1 MAAWRAGHPVDR
13 DGPTS
18 PGLDGC
24 RRPLRRLAVL
34 APGLAT
40 AAAGRPRRHA
50 RRRCSRRTPGREPA
64 PAGGARAAGTR
75 PRGPHGRD
83 RRGAHAPPRPRT
95 GGAARA
101 LRGPAR
107 TGPRLDDP
115 RRLPRRAGRARRG
128 HPPGAAARPDVSA
141 VAPRRPGDADVTRLT
156 TCADEGS
163 VARRAADHIERAL
176 ARASEQRGVAHLA
189 LSGGTTPG
197 STYKLLAG
205 EAAALGE
212 VQLWFADER
221 CVPPEDEQSNYLLAD
236 RTLIAP
242 AGLPP
247 ERVPRMAGELGPE
260 RGAAA
265 YAEELT
271 ARLGGEGAPPGPDLI
286 VLGIGP
292 DGHVASLFPGA
303 PTLDAGGEAIAL
315 GVSDSPKPPPER
327 ITLSLAVLRAGRG
340 CLLLATGTRRP
351 TRSTRCSASRRA
363 MSPRVSWPARA

>member
-1 MAAWRAGHPVDR
+1 
-13 DGPTS
+13 
-18 PGLDGC
+18 
-24 RRPLRRLAVL
+24 
-34 APGLAT
+34 
-40 AAAGRPRRHA
+40 
-50 RRRCSRRTPGREPA
+50 
-64 PAGGARAAGTR
+64 
-75 PRGPHGRD
+75 
-83 RRGAHAPPRPRT
+83 
-95 GGAARA
+95 
-101 LRGPAR
+101 
-107 TGPRLDDP
+107 
-115 RRLPRRAGRARRG
+115 
-128 HPPGAAARPDVSA
+128 
-141 VAPRRPGDADVTRLT
+141 VTRLT
-156 TCADEGS
+156 TCADEAS

-197 STYKLLAG
+197 ATYELLAG

-212 VQLWFADER
+212 VELWFADER

-247 ERVPRMAGELGPE
+247 ERVHRMAGELGPE

-271 ARLGGEGAPPGPDLI
+271 AHLGGEGTLPVLDLI

-303 PTLDAGGEAIAL
+303 PALDAGEEAIAL

-327 ITLSLAVLRAGRG
+327 ITLSLAVLRAARG
-340 CLLLATGTRRP
+340 CLLLATGASKADAVNAMLGEP
-351 TRSTRCSASRRA
+351 TRHVPASLLARERLTVIVDDA
-363 MSPRVSWPARA
+363 AAPDPPAR